1 MFKLNV
7 GTTDRMLRIVAGI
20 GLIGFA
26 LLGPDV
32 SYKVAGWLGFPMLL
46 TALFRFCPAYP
57 LFGIS
62 TRGKDDKTPGGS
74 DAPAD
79 TEAYSPPFSAS
90 SPPAAPTSI
99 GTPGSDLAARMDSAD
114 LTWLTLAAAVSLV
127 VRNS

>member
-7 GTTDRMLRIVAGI
+7 GTTDRMLRIVAGL
-20 GLIGFA
+20 GLLAFA
-26 LLGPDV
+26 LFGPG
-32 SYKVAGWLGFPMLL
+32 VAYQWVGWIGVPLLL
-46 TALFRFCPAYP
+46 TAMFKFCPAYP

-62 TRGKDDKTPGGS
+62 TRGKDDKTPGDS